1 MQFQRLLILCDLN
14 NWNIS
19 FNEVPNSTPKVDH
32 TILNQYVLLNDF
44 VCERKSERYSPERK
58 TFAIKLT

>member
-1 MQFQRLLILCDLN
+1 M
-14 NWNIS
+14 S

-32 TILNQYVLLNDF
+32 TISNQYILFNDIG
-44 VCERKSERYSPERK
+44 CGRKSGRYLPERK

>member
-1 MQFQRLLILCDLN
+1 MKFLIHRN
-14 NWNIS
+14 AIFIS
-19 FNEVPNSTPKVDH
+19 YIDIIYSTPKVDH